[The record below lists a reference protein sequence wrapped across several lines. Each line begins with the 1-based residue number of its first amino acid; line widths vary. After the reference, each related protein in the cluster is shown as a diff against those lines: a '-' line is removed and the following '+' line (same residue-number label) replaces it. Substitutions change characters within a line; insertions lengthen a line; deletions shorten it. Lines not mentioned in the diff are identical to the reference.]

1 MGTRSITQ
9 VLDRNGDIIVSMY
22 RQMDGYPSGHGEE
35 LAKFLE
41 SGKMVNGITYG
52 QPERIFNGIEDMAAK
67 MVEHFKAGQD
77 GSIYLFAPR
86 SREELAND
94 IYIEYVYTVSFQVNS
109 RSGPFGDPE
118 GVFILEVDNGHGA
131 TFFGAT
137 PATFL
142 RLLENGDLE
151 RLEEEAYDETV
162 FERMVNT

>member
-52 QPERIFNGIEDMAAK
+52 QTERIFNGIEDMAAK

-86 SREELAND
+86 SREELAKD
-94 IYIEYVYTVSFQVNS
+94 IYIEYVYTVYFA
-109 RSGPFGDPE
+109 SGHHEQTLFDQPKGT
-118 GVFILEVDNGHGA
+118 FIIDVDNIYGKS
-131 TFFGAT
+131 FFQGS
-137 PATFL
+137 PLNFL
-142 RLLENGDLE
+142 RLLENGELQ
-151 RLEEEAYDETV
+151 RYEEEAYEGSEV
-162 FERMVNT
+162 